1 MPLENKWCEKAFMC
15 ESILL
20 SFKGYI
26 KVDFLSESAFDSLS
40 LLQTPLVIL
49 VLQDTMSW
57 DDFPGSFISYL
68 FFRSI
73 PHRYF
78 QFIFLL
84 ADLGSQIFSFSFL
97 YPWSIQWPSFLF
109 VCQQLWP
116 FGKLK
121 CPKYC
126 LGVIS
131 LDSPQLCLRT
141 SRLLNL
147 SVIINSKIICPN

>member
-15 ESILL
+15 ESTLL

-26 KVDFLSESAFDSLS
+26 KVEFLSESAFDSLS
-40 LLQTPLVIL
+40 LLQTPLVIF

-84 ADLGSQIFSFSFL
+84 ADLGSQIFLLAFCTHDQSSGPLFFLSINNSDLFGNSSVQNIVLVSF
-97 YPWSIQWPSFLF
+97 PSIP
-109 VCQQLWP
+109 
-116 FGKLK
+116 
-121 CPKYC
+121 
-126 LGVIS
+126 
-131 LDSPQLCLRT
+131 
-141 SRLLNL
+141 
-147 SVIINSKIICPN
+147 PNFAWEYHEC